1 MTDHIASDCEGAA
14 TGYRCWGEP
23 GFEAMLA
30 KAVEK
35 PIAIGVAV
43 AMREHSKLTAEE
55 IEAMRVIVRREAR
68 EAERWEKIKTQ
79 VLGWGIIAIVG
90 WIGALVLKALEHLG
104 DNP

>member
-1 MTDHIASDCEGAA
+1 MEKIATDCEGTE

-79 VLGWGIIAIVG
+79 LLGWGVIAIAG
-90 WIGALVLKALEHLG
+90 WLGKLVLDAVSHYRG
-104 DNP
+104 QP

>member
-1 MTDHIASDCEGAA
+1 MEKIATDCEG
-14 TGYRCWGEP
+14 TETSYRCWGEP

-79 VLGWGIIAIVG
+79 LLGWGVIAIAG
-90 WIGALVLKALEHLG
+90 WLGKLVLDAVSHYRG
-104 DNP
+104 QP